1 MTTALYAV
9 ILSLLL
15 CHLSMNV
22 IKCRRKNRVLYADG
36 DCKELIIART
46 AQSNAIDYC
55 PMTLLLL
62 LFLEL
67 NGGNIWLIHAIGI
80 TFVIGRVIHSQG
92 ILKEK
97 LKGRVRGM
105 QITFYMIYLLAAVN
119 LVYLPYEKF
128 IPA

>member
-1 MTTALYAV
+1 MTTALYAA

-62 LFLEL
+62 LFLEM
-67 NGGNIWLIHAIGI
+67 NGGNLWLIHAIGI

-105 QITFYMIYLLAAVN
+105 QITFYSIYILAALN
-119 LVYLPYEKF
+119 LVYLPYGEF

>member
-36 DCKELIIART
+36 DCKELVIART

-67 NGGNIWLIHAIGI
+67 NGGNIWLLHAIGI
-80 TFVIGRVIHSQG
+80 TFVIGRIIHSRG
-92 ILKEK
+92 ILQEK

-105 QITFYMIYLLAAVN
+105 QITFYMIYLLAALN

-128 IPA
+128 LPA